1 MPEDIN
7 PVGELQARIRT
18 LESGTRK
25 LQIMCALLLVLGIL
39 GLYQNFV
46 SRYKILDSNGSLNI
60 RDDHEQPR
68 AILHAEDYN
77 SALTFYDA
85 DDQDRAMLGATRDGS
100 GLTLRDENASIRII
114 LRANEK
120 GPEMVM
126 TDDRGHIR
134 LKIGVDEQGSQI
146 LMYDAE
152 GREAFNSGELAAS
165 SSDIGDPSLAVA
177 SPPSDALASGEH
189 VE

>member
-1 MPEDIN
+1 MPENIN
-7 PVGELQARIRT
+7 LVGELQARIKA
-18 LESGTRK
+18 LEAGTRK
-25 LQIMCALLLVLGIL
+25 LQIMCALLLLLGIL
-39 GLYQNFV
+39 TLYQNFS
-46 SRYKILDSNGSLNI
+46 SRYQILDSNGSLNI
-60 RDDHEQPR
+60 RDDREQPR
-68 AILHAEDYN
+68 AILHAEDFN

-85 DDQDRAMLGATRDGS
+85 DDQDRAMLGATQDGS

-114 LRANEK
+114 LRANDR

-134 LKIGVDEQGSQI
+134 LKIGVGEIGSQI

-152 GREAFNSGELAAS
+152 GREAFNSSDLAPS
-165 SSDIGDPSLAVA
+165 SEEIEEPSLLAGTPLSDPPA
-177 SPPSDALASGEH
+177 SDEH